1 MFLNVERYV
10 NFIAK
15 HKLTQAQF
23 LMLYCLYKKE
33 YSTINVYKE
42 AFPNPD
48 GTMIGQI
55 MKDDLIN
62 RGFIARV
69 GEGENASSYTVT
81 DLFTNIF
88 VSDIFHAADE
98 VWDIYP
104 PFMKINGANVP
115 LTNMDKFKFANLYG
129 ERIRYD
135 IHEHNQVIADIKFG
149 REHNLIRVNIENFTR
164 SEAWKSIRKIRVD
177 KQVIQEV
184 KENEY

>member
-1 MFLNVERYV
+1 MFLDVERYV

-33 YSTINVYKE
+33 YDVIEAYKKT
-42 AFPNPD
+42 FPSDD
-48 GTMIGQI
+48 GTMIGNAS
-55 MKDDLIN
+55 KEDLVT
-62 RGFIARV
+62 RGFIVRV
-69 GEGENASSYTVT
+69 GEGEKADSYAVS

-88 VSDIFHAADE
+88 VSDIYNAADE

-115 LTNMDKFKFANLYG
+115 LTNMDKYKFANLYG

-135 IHEHNQVIADIKFG
+135 VHEHKEVVADIKFG

-164 SEAWKSIRKIRVD
+164 SEAWRSIRKIRIG
-177 KQVIQEV
+177 KQIIQEV
-184 KENEY
+184 KETEY